1 MTPILRPGIALMRRM
16 PNEVKLPVI
25 AAAFT
30 LPLAIVLVQL
40 ADRLTA
46 PAWIAL
52 GVVYALAV
60 YAMTAFYFQARAGWE
75 VFQAVIDRVGQGDLT
90 ATMGVNMG
98 GNFGKVM
105 TGLNGMN
112 LNLSDIVAQ
121 VRASSNTIS
130 GAVDR
135 IATSNGDLSAR
146 TSEQAGTLQRTAAG
160 MEQLAATVRQN
171 AENCRLA
178 NELSSTACDVAGRG
192 ATTMRQVIDTMGRID
207 GSAKKIVDIIGV
219 IEGIAF
225 QTNILALNAA
235 VEAARAGEQGRGF
248 AVVASEVRSLAQRS
262 AGAAKEIKALI
273 TESVGSVEQGSK
285 LVDAAGSIIND
296 VAVST
301 QQVNELI
308 GEIAVAS
315 REQSTGVGEVSK
327 AIAEVDGV
335 TRRNAELVQQAT
347 ESARALGAQSQRLE
361 GAVSRFRIRHA

>member
-1 MTPILRPGIALMRRM
+1 
-16 PNEVKLPVI
+16 
-25 AAAFT
+25 
-30 LPLAIVLVQL
+30 
-40 ADRLTA
+40 
-46 PAWIAL
+46 
-52 GVVYALAV
+52 
-60 YAMTAFYFQARAGWE
+60 
-75 VFQAVIDRVGQGDLT
+75 
-90 ATMGVNMG
+90 MGVNMG

-248 AVVASEVRSLAQRS
+248 AVVAAEVRALAQRS
-262 AGAAKEIKALI
+262 AEAAREIRTLI
-273 TESVGSVEQGSK
+273 QDSADRVDAGTRLVEQAAATMQEIVESVRHVTQMMSEISAASQEQLSGIEQ
-285 LVDAAGSIIND
+285 VGGAVTQMDRVVQQNAA
-296 VAVST
+296 
-301 QQVNELI
+301 
-308 GEIAVAS
+308 
-315 REQSTGVGEVSK
+315 
-327 AIAEVDGV
+327 
-335 TRRNAELVQQAT
+335 LVQESSRAADNMADQA
-347 ESARALGAQSQRLE
+347 ERLMQSVARFTLADGAE
-361 GAVSRFRIRHA
+361 PEAGP